1 MLEGG
6 SIHSDGEG
14 TILTTKSCLLSP
26 GRNPQ
31 LSKLQIEEKLKEYL
45 GAEKI
50 LWLPRGIYMDETN
63 EHVDNVCAFT
73 APGEVVLAWTDDRE
87 DPQYELSRAFCIR
100 LFFQIIQAGPGKLI
114 LCLLY
119 TSRCV

>member
-1 MLEGG
+1 MRADLIG
-6 SIHSDGEG
+6 SQV
-14 TILTTKSCLLSP
+14 
-26 GRNPQ
+26 RNPQ

-73 APGEVVLAWTDDRE
+73 APGEVVLA
-87 DPQYELSRAFCIR
+87 
-100 LFFQIIQAGPGKLI
+100 
-114 LCLLY
+114 
-119 TSRCV
+119 